1 LNVLKKYMSITLSY
15 LFFVLLKYISS
26 LNISIPFKIQNF
38 DTSKENKLIS
48 RYLYKD
54 LLVKLQIGEPKQNIQ
69 LSACLGEFT
78 TFVISKGT
86 DGYKEATYNKTLS
99 SSYKNISKEA
109 SYTFQTFSKG
119 IKSKENIAIEDS
131 NIQINDLEFV
141 LATEIGGNNC
151 YETYCEVLTQ
161 PGILGFKL
169 FQLYDEIDD
178 VRNTNFIPQL
188 KKKNL
193 ISSYDFSFNFIS
205 ENEGNIIIGAKP
217 HELDNKY
224 MNKVFSPIQT
234 SLVRN
239 NELDWAISFDKIY
252 YGDESM
258 YNEKSA
264 MLRIEFGLIIGSYL
278 WEKYLLEHF
287 FTPLINEKKC
297 FKGSTNELGSTAY
310 FYYCNSTTDISHFK
324 PFTFSIHEYDFN
336 FTLTKEDLFV
346 KDGDKLLFLMIFG
359 GIFEVLLGFP
369 FFKKYQLVFNQD
381 TKTVGFYREINNKEK
396 DLDKGDKPSNI
407 SYYITIIILSIV
419 FFGLLI
425 YAIYFYFKT
434 KTKKKKNATE
444 LPDDQINEPIN
455 NSKSILENGE
465 DDN

>member
-1 LNVLKKYMSITLSY
+1 MSISLYY

-38 DTSKENKLIS
+38 NTDKNNRLIS
-48 RYLYKD
+48 KHLYKD

-78 TFVISKGT
+78 TFVISKDA
-86 DGYKEATYNKTLS
+86 DGYKGGTYNKALS
-99 SSYKNISKEA
+99 TTYKNLTKQE
-109 SYTFQTFSKG
+109 SYTFQTFSEG
-119 IKSKENIAIEDS
+119 INSIENITIEDS
-131 NIQINDLEFV
+131 NIQINDLEFI
-141 LATEIGGNNC
+141 LATEIGGNSC
-151 YETYCEVLTQ
+151 YETYCEVLAQ

-169 FQLYDEIDD
+169 AHLYDELEA

-188 KKKNL
+188 KKKKL
-193 ISSYDFSFNFIS
+193 ISSYDFYFNFIS

-224 MNKVFSPIQT
+224 LNQVFSPIQT
-234 SLVRN
+234 SLAGHD
-239 NELDWAISFDKIY
+239 EIDWAISFDKIY
-252 YGDESM
+252 YGEESM
-258 YNEKSA
+258 YSEKSV
-264 MLRIEFGLIIGSYL
+264 MLRIEFGLIIGSFY
-278 WEKYLLEHF
+278 WQKYLLENF
-287 FTPLINEKKC
+287 FTPLINESKC
-297 FKGSTNELGSTAY
+297 FKGQTEQLGSTAY

-324 PFTFSIHEYDFN
+324 PFTFSIHEYDYN

-346 KDGDKLLFLMIFG
+346 KDGDKLMFLMIFG
-359 GIFEVLLGFP
+359 GIYEIVFGFP

-396 DLDKGDKPSNI
+396 DNDNKSSNI

-419 FFGLLI
+419 FLGLLI

-434 KTKKKKNATE
+434 KSNKKKNAIE
-444 LPDDQINEPIN
+444 LPSDQINEPIN

-465 DDN
+465 ND

>member
-1 LNVLKKYMSITLSY
+1 MSISLSY

-26 LNISIPFKIQNF
+26 LNISIPFKVQNF
-38 DTSKENKLIS
+38 TSDKEDRLIS

-54 LLVKLQIGEPKQNIQ
+54 LLVKLQIGDPKQNIQ

-78 TFVISKGT
+78 TFVISK
-86 DGYKEATYNKTLS
+86 DAEGYKGGTYNKTLS
-99 SSYKNISKEA
+99 RTYKNINKEED
-109 SYTFQTFSKG
+109 YTFQTFSGG
-119 IKSKENIAIEDS
+119 INSIERITIEDS
-131 NIQINDLEFV
+131 NFQINDLEFI

-169 FQLYDEIDD
+169 AHLYNELEA
-178 VRNTNFIPQL
+178 VKNTNFIPQL
-188 KKKNL
+188 KKKKL
-193 ISSYDFSFNFIS
+193 ISNYDFYFKFNS

-224 MNKVFSPIQT
+224 INQIFSPIQT
-234 SLVRN
+234 SLAAH
-239 NELDWAISFDKIY
+239 NEIDWAISFDKIY

-258 YNEKSA
+258 YNEKPA
-264 MLRIEFGLIIGSYL
+264 MLRIEFGLIIGNYM
-278 WEKYLLEHF
+278 WQQHLLDNF
-287 FTPLINEKKC
+287 FTPLINENKC
-297 FKGSTNELGSTAY
+297 FKGSTLQLGSSAY

-324 PFTFSIHEYDFN
+324 PFTFSIHEYDYN

-346 KDGDKLLFLMIFG
+346 KDGDKLMFLMIFG
-359 GIFEVLLGFP
+359 GIFEIVLGFP

-381 TKTVGFYREINNKEK
+381 TKTVGFYREISNKENYN
-396 DLDKGDKPSNI
+396 DNKPSNI
-407 SYYITIIILSIV
+407 SYYIIIIILSII
-419 FFGLLI
+419 FLGLLI

-434 KTKKKKNATE
+434 KSQKKKNAIE
-444 LPDDQINEPIN
+444 LPNDQINEPIN

-465 DDN
+465 ND